1 MSKFAKLRLSL
12 ALACTL
18 AGATAWAHHGWGGY
32 GNEEFSLTGT
42 VVEKH
47 FGNPHDRLIVEAED
61 GQRWNV
67 VMSPPRSTARAG
79 FGEDRVKIGDKVT
92 AYGHRHRD
100 AGTLEMKTERLRVG
114 DELYDL
120 YPYRT

>member
-1 MSKFAKLRLSL
+1 MSTSTKLRVSL
-12 ALACTL
+12 ALVSSLA
-18 AGATAWAHHGWGGY
+18 AGAALAHHGWSWY
-32 GNEEFSLTGT
+32 GSDDFSLTGT